1 MSIIVLQDWTL
12 LVNDAT
18 AGNIENMELGNAVE
32 VFTRPVP
39 VGSINKNT
47 GDGGHLI
54 ELRAVMAG
62 AKVGA
67 TIVDDLTLNL
77 YRCPERD
84 PVKEIRLAASE
95 RMAAY
100 LRSSE
105 PFATQAVDVSKVA
118 DPGADLITTGDF
130 ASDATWVKGNG
141 WTISGGKGNHS
152 QTAGKGEISQPVT
165 LVNNAEFLLT
175 FDIPNQAT
183 DMFIQ
188 VWAGAEDYA
197 LKRHIGNINYA
208 SRLAADNAR
217 LFRWLGTSAA
227 HDLRFICSNTGTAV
241 SIDNVVLKRVV
252 PYRIHNVQR
261 VETVGSAIVYGFLPS
276 ADYASTFLTA
286 HTKVSMIT
294 G

>member
-1 MSIIVLQDWTL
+1 MSIIVLQDWTP
-12 LVNDAT
+12 LVDDAT
-18 AGNIENMELGNAVE
+18 AGDIENMELAAVE
-32 VFTRPVP
+32 VFTQPVP
-39 VGSINKNT
+39 VGSINKKT

-54 ELRAVMAG
+54 ELRAAMAG

-67 TIVDDLTLNL
+67 SIADNLTLNL
-77 YRCPERD
+77 YRAPERD
-84 PVKEIRLAASE
+84 VVKGITAAASE

-105 PFATQAVDVSKVA
+105 PFATQTADVSAVA
-118 DPGADLITTGDF
+118 DPGSDLITTGDF

-183 DMFIQ
+183 DMIID

-197 LKRHIGNINYA
+197 LKQHITRIDYA
-208 SRLAADNAR
+208 ARLAADNAR
-217 LFRWLGTSAA
+217 LFRWLGTGAA
-227 HDLRFICSNTGTAV
+227 HDLRFIASNTGTAI
-241 SIDNVVLKRVV
+241 SIDNVVLKQVV

-261 VETVGSAIVYGFLPS
+261 VETVGSAIVYGFLPG